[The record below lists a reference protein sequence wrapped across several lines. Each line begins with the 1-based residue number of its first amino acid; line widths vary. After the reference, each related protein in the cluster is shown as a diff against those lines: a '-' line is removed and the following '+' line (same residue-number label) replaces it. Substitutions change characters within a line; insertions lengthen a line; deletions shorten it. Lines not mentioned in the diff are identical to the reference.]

1 MCWPSVVIQSMS
13 LAQIAFLLRFIRIY
27 FIFGTDI
34 PTSFAS
40 APPPP
45 RSLPRILKEYTLR
58 QEWAAMSVQKHL

>member
-1 MCWPSVVIQSMS
+1 MCWLSVVIQSIS
-13 LAQIAFLLRFIRIY
+13 LAQIAFLLGFIRIY

-40 APPPP
+40 APPP